1 VSASHIHSRY
11 RTVPASLLLDTLG
24 KSLSTIKDEDRATDA
39 DLGQVLGKSEDR
51 AGAYR
56 AGAGDMGVVSF
67 LRGCREW
74 DGRFA
79 NDVLSLVGMRLT
91 PIADTAMDE
100 SQSLAALGELIAKK
114 AVALADN
121 KIDDAELEAMWPEI
135 ERVAGFIDQLRA
147 RRAKTI
153 RLVHQQ

>member
-1 VSASHIHSRY
+1 MSASHIHSRY
-11 RTVPASLLLDTLG
+11 RTVPVSLLLDTLG

-91 PIADTAMDE
+91 PIADTSMDE

>member
-91 PIADTAMDE
+91 PIADTSMDE

>member
-1 VSASHIHSRY
+1 MSASHIHSRY

-91 PIADTAMDE
+91 PIADTSMDE

>member
-1 VSASHIHSRY
+1 MSAPHIHSRY
-11 RTVPASLLLDTLG
+11 RTVPSTLMLETLG
-24 KSLSTIKDEDRATDA
+24 KSLSAIKSEDRATDE
-39 DLGQVLGKSEDR
+39 DLGQVLGKSDDR
-51 AGAYR
+51 AAAYR
-56 AGAGDMGVVSF
+56 AGSADMGVVSF
-67 LRGCREW
+67 LRGCKAW

-79 NDVLSLVGMRLT
+79 NDVLSLVGMRLV
-91 PIADTAMDE
+91 PIADEQMDE

>member
-1 VSASHIHSRY
+1 MSASHIYSRY

-91 PIADTAMDE
+91 PIADTSMDE